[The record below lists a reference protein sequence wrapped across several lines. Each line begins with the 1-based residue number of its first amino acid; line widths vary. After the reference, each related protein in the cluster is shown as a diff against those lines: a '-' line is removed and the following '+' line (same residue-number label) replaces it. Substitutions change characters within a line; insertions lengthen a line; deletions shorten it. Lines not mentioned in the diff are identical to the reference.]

1 MSEYN
6 KEGVITYDGNAFP
19 SIACGKHYL
28 PSNFTAIDWMK
39 ARESFKSLCNEYDK
53 AFKGW
58 KASGFHEDL
67 PVDMDLS
74 EMTEIADKP
83 FEDFTKKNTSVL
95 YMHQFMHQH
104 PEILSRVSGK
114 QNISLLN

>member
-1 MSEYN
+1 M
-6 KEGVITYDGNAFP
+6 
-19 SIACGKHYL
+19 
-28 PSNFTAIDWMK
+28 
-39 ARESFKSLCNEYDK
+39 CNEYNR

-58 KASGFHEDL
+58 KASGFQGDI

-83 FEDFTKKNTSVL
+83 FEDFTKKNASVL
-95 YMHQFMHQH
+95 YMHQFMCQH

-114 QNISLLN
+114 QNILLLN